1 MNGEISTKRRKE
13 VECESWGSLIRPKFK
28 TGNHLIMACGR
39 LVLSPTKSYYITV
52 PSKVNANINIKKVLS
67 ETQTAR
73 FVSVIHV
80 RVQIRIGVFNI
91 FV

>member
-1 MNGEISTKRRKE
+1 MNGEISTKCRKE
-13 VECESWGSLIRPKFK
+13 VESGSLGSLIRPKFK
-28 TGNHLIMACGR
+28 TGNHLMMACGR

-52 PSKVNANINIKKVLS
+52 PSKIDANINIQKVFS

-73 FVSVIHV
+73 FLSIIHILV
-80 RVQIRIGVFNI
+80 RLRIGVFNI